1 MSVMEVGIT
10 GGPDPDRLE
19 QPEATLLDLTPVP
32 DSCAREGEYAEFI
45 VRLPGGGSIGANT

>member
-45 VRLPGGGSIGANT
+45 VSLPGGGSIGANT